1 MSYLNFNKA
10 ELVNL
15 EYSLQREVLAT
26 NMSGSYANTTIVC
39 CNTRKYHGL
48 LVVPIKEFGN
58 IKHILLSSLDETLV
72 QHGRTFNLGIHDYGQ
87 IYEPRG
93 HKYIVDFSYDPYPSI
108 TYEVGGL
115 VFKKSFVF
123 VYNKNQIIIKYTLV
137 DANSETVLRLK
148 PFLAF
153 RATHALTHAN
163 TDAKVHYKV
172 IDNGVS
178 YKLYNGFPD
187 LCIQISKRSEY
198 IASPDWYR
206 NVTYREEYRRGFDC
220 QEDLFVPGYFEMPI
234 SKGESIYFSAS
245 LDEEV
250 SSKIASSFANQAKRM
265 PLRNNYLNCLQAA
278 AHQTLAITKE
288 RNALCAGFS
297 WLPTGALRESCIAL
311 PGVTLYCDGDV
322 KRFVKILDDLIDNN
336 QDALF
341 RSCEQVEAPL
351 RLTEVIQ
358 HYIEF
363 ADEAAVWKKYGKT
376 LKAIVSSFISG
387 REEVKLH
394 DNGLLWAKK
403 EGVALTWMNTY
414 VDGKPVNERAGY
426 QIETNCFWYNALKF
440 VSTMESKYG
449 RDKKFVAECND
460 ICSRI
465 ELNFLPVFW
474 TEERQHLADYVDENG
489 QNIFTRPSQVYAC
502 SLKYSP
508 IAEEYQSM
516 VLKAIKK
523 ELLTSRGIRT
533 LSPKNPKYKGDYN
546 GNQIMRD
553 ISTHNGS
560 TRPWLLGPYVEA
572 RFKLYGAAFLREAQ
586 QLVSGFEEDMNIHG
600 IGAVCEMYDGDPSHK
615 PHGAINSALSDGEIL
630 RVFHLIEKYKEV
642 EQ

>member
-1 MSYLNFNKA
+1 MSYLNFNKT

-48 LVVPIKEFGN
+48 LVVPIREFGN
-58 IKHILLSSLDETLV
+58 VKHILLSTLDESLV
-72 QHGRTFNLGIHDYGQ
+72 VQGKAFNLGIHDYGQ

-108 TYEVGGL
+108 TYSVGGL

-123 VYNKNQIIIKYTLV
+123 VYSRNQLIIKYTLLN
-137 DANSETVLRLK
+137 ANSDAILQLK

-153 RATHALTHAN
+153 RAVDALTHAN
-163 TDAKVHYKV
+163 TDAKVHYRIV
-172 IDNGVS
+172 DNGVS
-178 YKLYNGFPD
+178 YKLYNGFPN
-187 LCIQISKRSEY
+187 LYLQISKDNEFV
-198 IASPDWYR
+198 ASPDWYH

-234 SKGESIYFSAS
+234 RKGESIYFSAS

-250 SSKIASSFANQAKRM
+250 SSKIAASFANQAKRM

-278 AHQTLAITKE
+278 AHQTLALTPEHSAI
-288 RNALCAGFS
+288 CAGFS
-297 WLPTGALRESCIAL
+297 WLPTGALRESFIAL

-322 KRFVKILDDLIDNN
+322 KTFVKILDDLINHN
-336 QDALF
+336 QDALL

-351 RLTEVIQ
+351 RLTEVLQ
-358 HYIEF
+358 HYSEF
-363 ADEAAVWKKYGKT
+363 ANESSIWKKYGDL
-376 LKAIVSSFISG
+376 LKGIISSFING
-387 REEVKLH
+387 REEVHLH

-403 EGVALTWMNTY
+403 DSVALTWMNSY
-414 VDGKPVNERAGY
+414 VDGKPVNERAGC
-426 QIETNCFWYNALKF
+426 QVETNCFWYNALKYA
-440 VSTMESKYG
+440 SSMEKSFGK
-449 RDKKFVAECND
+449 DKGFVAQCNE
-460 ICSRI
+460 ICSKI
-465 ELNFLPVFW
+465 ETNFLPVFW
-474 TEERQHLADYVDENG
+474 CEERQHLSDYVDENG
-489 QNIFTRPSQVYAC
+489 KNIFTRPSQVYAC

-508 IAEEYQSM
+508 IPEEYQAQILR
-516 VLKAIKK
+516 VIKK

-533 LSPKNPKYKGDYN
+533 LSPKNPRYKGDYN

-553 ISTHNGS
+553 FSTHNGS
-560 TRPWLLGPYVEA
+560 TRPWLLGPYVEG
-572 RFKLYGAAFLREAQ
+572 RFKLYGAAFLRDAQ
-586 QLVSGFEEDMNIHG
+586 QLVSGFEEDINVHG

-615 PHGAINSALSDGEIL
+615 PHGAINSALSAGEIL
-630 RVFHLIEKYKEV
+630 RVFSMIEKYREA